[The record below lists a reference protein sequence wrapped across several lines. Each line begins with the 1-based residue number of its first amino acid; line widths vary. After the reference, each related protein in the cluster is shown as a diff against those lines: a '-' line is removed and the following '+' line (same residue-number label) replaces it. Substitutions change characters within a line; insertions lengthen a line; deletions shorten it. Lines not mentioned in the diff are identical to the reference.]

1 MRAAFKINA
10 DFCPAFASVNLYNAA
25 LNALEGAFN
34 HHNAVVFI
42 KAHKRRANLRP
53 QSQKM
58 LNNGKIPVAQRHNIS
73 IAVQKVVKIRQL
85 LKLRQR
91 LRIHLI
97 HRLHNNI
104 RGKHR
109 LQLLNP
115 LPLAPYRKLPGKKNK
130 IVLGRQFRIQLL
142 KILNKNPLPPRGYLN
157 NIILHRPPI
166 IAYLFR
172 REKNLYK
179 PITFKQLV
187 IS

>member
-1 MRAAFKINA
+1 MRTAFKIKA
-10 DFCPAFASVNLYNAA
+10 DFCTALASVNFYNAA

-34 HHNAVVFI
+34 HHNAVILI

-53 QSQKM
+53 QPQKM
-58 LNNGKIPVAQRHNIS
+58 LNNGKVPVAQRHNIS

-115 LPLAPYRKLPGKKNK
+115 LPLAPYRKLPRKKNK
-130 IVLGRQFRIQLL
+130 IVLGRQLRIQLL
-142 KILNKNPLPPRGYLN
+142 HIRNKSLFPPRGHLN
-157 NIILHRPPI
+157 NIILHR
-166 IAYLFR
+166 L
-172 REKNLYK
+172 
-179 PITFKQLV
+179 QL
-187 IS
+187 